1 MQEIGLTRGKYE
13 WPVYVTFL
21 SIYLSTY
28 LSNIEFRVHMNVFF
42 LLFLCPLMYIKV
54 LPVLE
59 LFKGAV
65 TVVIIALE
73 PPFFPDLVHLL
84 LVR

>member
-1 MQEIGLTRGKYE
+1 MNGWFMLS
-13 WPVYVTFL
+13 TFL
-21 SIYLSTY
+21 SIY

-42 LLFLCPLMYIKV
+42 LLFLCHLMYIKV

-73 PPFFPDLVHLL
+73 PSILSRSCPFV
-84 LVR
+84 VAVV

>member
-1 MQEIGLTRGKYE
+1 MAGLC
-13 WPVYVTFL
+13 YV
-21 SIYLSTY
+21 SIYLSIY

-42 LLFLCPLMYIKV
+42 LLFLCHLMYIKV

-65 TVVIIALE
+65 TVVVIALE
-73 PPFFPDLVHLL
+73 PSILSRSCPFV
-84 LVR
+84 VAMV